1 MREGSKNAIR
11 VQGGMHSAA
20 PQAFFRNARESCQRK
35 FAPCMATRSCRCSS
49 ALRTMRVRPQR
60 FSDMP
65 LELLNDSDYAICLR
79 HLAAHPSLPIPRN
92 RSKKTTK
99 VNHSP
104 SLCPRPLN
112 AEKPLPAP
120 LLALLQLPAVSMR
133 LNLHFALCCKCA
145 QVEVMLRRCVFFN
158 IATAIP
164 SAALFL
170 ARSGKT
176 YLCAHS
182 EA

>member
-20 PQAFFRNARESCQRK
+20 PQAFSRNARESCQRK

-133 LNLHFALCCKCA
+133 LNLHVALCCKCA

>member
-1 MREGSKNAIR
+1 MILIMLSVYVIWPRI
-11 VQGGMHSAA
+11 
-20 PQAFFRNARESCQRK
+20 
-35 FAPCMATRSCRCSS
+35 
-49 ALRTMRVRPQR
+49 
-60 FSDMP
+60 
-65 LELLNDSDYAICLR
+65 
-79 HLAAHPSLPIPRN
+79 HLFPSLATAA
-92 RSKKTTK
+92 KKTTK

-170 ARSGKT
+170 ARLGKT

>member
-145 QVEVMLRRCVFFN
+145 QVEVMLRRCVFFQHRN
-158 IATAIP
+158 RDTFGGAIP
-164 SAALFL
+164 STFGQDLSV
-170 ARSGKT
+170 RS
-176 YLCAHS
+176 L
-182 EA
+182 